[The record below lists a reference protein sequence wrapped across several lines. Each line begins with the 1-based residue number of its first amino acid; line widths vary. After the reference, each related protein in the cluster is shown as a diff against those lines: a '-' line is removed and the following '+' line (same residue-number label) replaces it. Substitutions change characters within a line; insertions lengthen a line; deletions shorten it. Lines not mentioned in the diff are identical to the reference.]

1 MGCEYHRYSIFC
13 DSNLTHLLLTDR
25 VRERLKNLL
34 RQYELREKHFDAIIR
49 SKELEVMLSKARVA
63 DYKAQIDQLER
74 DRSEIGGGMGG
85 NVNGM
90 GGWSAAEN
98 LGGLQRQ
105 NNELMRKVDVSTL
118 IMTGYRVPERM
129 RRLTARLCRSC
140 KRVNENL
147 WTNSSCVPRR

>member
-1 MGCEYHRYSIFC
+1 MGSLSTLFFYNPDLSRP
-13 DSNLTHLLLTDR
+13 LLTYR

-74 DRSEIGGGMGG
+74 DRSDAGLGMGG
-85 NVNGM
+85 NGNGLA
-90 GGWSAAEN
+90 GLSAAES

-105 NNELMRKVDVSTL
+105 NNELMQKVDVS
-118 IMTGYRVPERM
+118 V
-129 RRLTARLCRSC
+129 
-140 KRVNENL
+140 
-147 WTNSSCVPRR
+147 

>member
-1 MGCEYHRYSIFC
+1 MGCGYPQHSIFF
-13 DSNLTHLLLTDR
+13 DPSLSRPLLTYR

-63 DYKAQIDQLER
+63 DHKAQIDQLER
-74 DRSEIGGGMGG
+74 DRSEIGSGIGANG
-85 NVNGM
+85 NGM

-105 NNELMRKVDVSTL
+105 NNELMKKVDVSAL
-118 IMTGYRVPERM
+118 INTGCPERS
-129 RRLTARLCRSC
+129 RRLT
-140 KRVNENL
+140 V
-147 WTNSSCVPRR
+147 

>member
-1 MGCEYHRYSIFC
+1 MECGYPYLLRP
-13 DSNLTHLLLTDR
+13 NLTTLLPTDR

-63 DYKAQIDQLER
+63 DYKAQIDQLDR

-85 NVNGM
+85 NGNGM

-105 NNELMRKVDVSTL
+105 NNELMRKVDVS
-118 IMTGYRVPERM
+118 
-129 RRLTARLCRSC
+129 A
-140 KRVNENL
+140 
-147 WTNSSCVPRR
+147 WQ

>member
-1 MGCEYHRYSIFC
+1 MNNVGPDDQSKTCSMGCGYPRNSLFC
-13 DSNLTHLLLTDR
+13 DPNLPRLLLTDR

-63 DYKAQIDQLER
+63 DYKAQIDQF
-74 DRSEIGGGMGG
+74 DRSEIGVGMGG
-85 NVNGM
+85 NGNGM

-105 NNELMRKVDVSTL
+105 NNELMKKVDVS
-118 IMTGYRVPERM
+118 
-129 RRLTARLCRSC
+129 A
-140 KRVNENL
+140 
-147 WTNSSCVPRR
+147 

>member
-1 MGCEYHRYSIFC
+1 VRTSNTLSFC
-13 DSNLTHLLLTDR
+13 IPILFHPFLHYR

-74 DRSEIGGGMGG
+74 ERSEAGGLSG
-85 NVNGM
+85 NGNGTT
-90 GGWSAAEN
+90 GLSAAES

-105 NNELMRKVDVSTL
+105 NNELMKKVDV
-118 IMTGYRVPERM
+118 GAWV
-129 RRLTARLCRSC
+129 A
-140 KRVNENL
+140 
-147 WTNSSCVPRR
+147 

>member
-1 MGCEYHRYSIFC
+1 VGTLGTLSFATPT
-13 DSNLTHLLLTDR
+13 LTCLLLLDR

-74 DRSEIGGGMGG
+74 DRSEIGGGIGG
-85 NVNGM
+85 NGNGNGM

-105 NNELMRKVDVSTL
+105 NNELMRKVDVSA
-118 IMTGYRVPERM
+118 P
-129 RRLTARLCRSC
+129 
-140 KRVNENL
+140 
-147 WTNSSCVPRR
+147 

>member
-1 MGCEYHRYSIFC
+1 MGCGSPRHSIFC
-13 DSNLTHLLLTDR
+13 DPNLPQLFLTDR

-63 DYKAQIDQLER
+63 DYKAQIDQLDR

-85 NVNGM
+85 NGNGNGNGNGM
-90 GGWSAAEN
+90 GVWSAAEN

-105 NNELMRKVDVSTL
+105 NNELMKKVDVSTL
-118 IMTGYRVPERM
+118 
-129 RRLTARLCRSC
+129 
-140 KRVNENL
+140 
-147 WTNSSCVPRR
+147 